1 MSAAKAE
8 EQTMPFLKRLCRLR
22 KLWSDARGNALM
34 LTALALPV
42 MIGAAGLGVHTMQ
55 LSHVKRELQ
64 READSAAMAG
74 AYSLYQ
80 SQGNSAATTQ
90 ANKALTQN
98 ALVPGATATITPGSY
113 TSGGTTYTSAMYVR
127 LVSTQPTLLMALFG
141 RSTSTVAA
149 EARAAVVSDGKVCF
163 FAKENGN
170 NTGITFAGNSTL
182 DLGCGAGTNSI
193 ANKAVDVN
201 GQPTVNVSPI
211 VAMGGIPSSTAYGS
225 GTVLMPN
232 HAALTDPF
240 AGLSLDPSNSDVSN
254 GQCKNG
260 NNWKVIDISSGTTV
274 NDIGGASYPPGCY
287 GTINVQGTLTLKPGT
302 YYLANGANNA
312 GLKIGAQGHLT
323 CTGCTF
329 VLTSTTTN
337 SANSFATMDINGGAE
352 VDISAPSSGTYSGIT
367 IYRDS
372 RAAASNQC
380 CKING
385 NSNSTLSGAF
395 YFPNDE
401 LTFNGTSGMSLT
413 CFQMVAMRLS
423 FSGNATIT
431 NTCDPP
437 GGEEKWSLTAVR
449 LIS

>member
-1 MSAAKAE
+1 
-8 EQTMPFLKRLCRLR
+8 MPLLNCLSRLR
-22 KLWSDARGNALM
+22 TLWSDARGNALM

-80 SQGNSAATTQ
+80 SQGNSAATAQ

-98 ALVPGATATITPGSY
+98 ALVPGATSTITPGAY
-113 TSGGTTYTSAMYVR
+113 TTSSGTTYTSAMYVR
-127 LVSTQPTLLMALFG
+127 LASTQPTALMALFG
-141 RSTSTVAA
+141 MSTSTVAA

-163 FAKENGN
+163 LAKESGN

-193 ANKAVDVN
+193 SSNAVNVN
-201 GQPTVNVSPI
+201 GQPTVKVSPI
-211 VAMGGIPSSTAYGS
+211 VAMGGIPSSTAYAA
-225 GTVLMPN
+225 GTMLMPN

-240 AGLSLDPSNSDVSN
+240 AGTNLDPSTNDVSN
-254 GQCKNG
+254 GKCKNG
-260 NNWKVIDISSGTTV
+260 SNWNVISIASSDPPV
-274 NDIGGASYPPGCY
+274 NDISGSLYPPGCY
-287 GTINVQGTLTLKPGT
+287 GTINVQGTLTLKPGV

-312 GLKIGAQGHLT
+312 GLQVGAQGHLT
-323 CTGCTF
+323 CMGCTF
-329 VLTSTTTN
+329 VLTSTTPN
-337 SANSFATMDINGGAE
+337 NANSFATMDINGGAE
-352 VDISAPSSGTYSGIT
+352 VDLSQSTSGTYSGIT

-380 CKING
+380 CQVNG

-395 YFPNDE
+395 YFPNDT

-413 CFQMVAMRLS
+413 CFQMVALRLS

-437 GGEEKWSLTAVR
+437 GGASKWSLTAVR

>member
-1 MSAAKAE
+1 MF
-8 EQTMPFLKRLCRLR
+8 FLNCLNRLR
-22 KLWSDARGNALM
+22 KIWSDAQGNALM

-42 MIGAAGLGVHTMQ
+42 VIGAAGLGVHTMQ
-55 LSHVKRELQ
+55 LAHVKRELQ

-80 SQGNSAATTQ
+80 SQTNSVATDQ

-98 ALVPGATATITPGSY
+98 ALVPGATPTITPGSY

-127 LVSTQPTLLMALFG
+127 LVSTQPTALMALFG
-141 RSTSTVAA
+141 RSTATVAA

-163 FAKENGN
+163 LAKESGN

-193 ANKAVDVN
+193 ANNAVNVN
-201 GQPTVNVSPI
+201 GQPTVKVSPI
-211 VAMGGIPSSTAYGS
+211 VAMGGIPSSTAYAS

-240 AGLSLDPSNSDVSN
+240 AGLNLDPSSSDVSN
-254 GQCKNG
+254 GKCKNG
-260 NNWKVIDISSGTTV
+260 NNWNVIDISSGAIV
-274 NDIGGASYPPGCY
+274 NDVSGALYPPGCY

-302 YYLANGANNA
+302 YYLADGANNA
-312 GLKIGAQGHLT
+312 GLSVGAQGHLT

-329 VLTSTTTN
+329 VLTSTGN
-337 SANSFATMDINGGAE
+337 SYATMDINGGAE
-352 VDISAPSSGTYSGIT
+352 VDLSPPTSGTYSGIT

-380 CKING
+380 CQING

-395 YFPNDE
+395 YFPNDT
-401 LTFNGTSGMSLT
+401 LTFNGTSGMSLN

-431 NTCDPP
+431 NTCIPR

>member
-1 MSAAKAE
+1 MSPAE
-8 EQTMPFLKRLCRLR
+8 AEDLSMPFLNRFSRLR
-22 KLWSDARGNALM
+22 QLWSDARGNALM

-42 MIGAAGLGVHTMQ
+42 VIGAAGLGVHTMQ
-55 LSHVKRELQ
+55 LAHVKRELQ

-80 SQGNSAATTQ
+80 DQTDSTATAQ

-98 ALVPGATATITPGSY
+98 ALVPGATATITPGAY

-141 RSTSTVAA
+141 RSSSDVAA

-163 FAKENGN
+163 FAKESGN

-193 ANKAVDVN
+193 ATNAVNVN
-201 GQPTVNVSPI
+201 GQPTVKVSPI
-211 VAMGGIPSSTAYGS
+211 VAMGGIPPSTAYAS
-225 GTVLMPN
+225 GTMLMPN

-240 AGLSLDPSNSDVSN
+240 AGNNLDPSTSDVSN
-254 GQCKNG
+254 GKCKNG
-260 NNWKVIDISSGTTV
+260 SNWKVIDIASGANVDDSS
-274 NDIGGASYPPGCY
+274 GASYPPGCY
-287 GTINVQGTLTLKPGT
+287 GTINVQGTLKLSSGT

-312 GLKIGAQGHLT
+312 GLQVGAQGHLT
-323 CTGCTF
+323 CLGCTF
-329 VLTSTTTN
+329 VLTSTTPN

-352 VDISAPSSGTYSGIT
+352 VDLTQSTTGTYSGIT

-380 CKING
+380 CQING

-395 YFPNDE
+395 YFPNDT
-401 LTFNGTSGMSLT
+401 LTFNGTSGMSLN
-413 CFQMVAMRLS
+413 CFQMVGLRLS

-431 NTCDPP
+431 NTCDLP
-437 GGEEKWSLTAVR
+437 GGNKKWSLTAVR
-449 LIS
+449 LIT

>member
-1 MSAAKAE
+1 
-8 EQTMPFLKRLCRLR
+8 MPLLNCLSRLR
-22 KLWSDARGNALM
+22 TLWSDARGNALM

-80 SQGNSAATTQ
+80 SQGNSAATAQ

-98 ALVPGATATITPGSY
+98 ALVPGATSTITPGAY
-113 TSGGTTYTSAMYVR
+113 TTSDGTTYTSAMYVR
-127 LVSTQPTLLMALFG
+127 LASTQPTALMALLG
-141 RSTSTVAA
+141 MSTSTVAA

-163 FAKENGN
+163 LAKESGN

-193 ANKAVDVN
+193 SSSAVNVN
-201 GQPTVNVSPI
+201 GQPTVKVSPI
-211 VAMGGIPSSTAYGS
+211 VAMGGIPSSSAYAA
-225 GTVLMPN
+225 GTMLMSN

-240 AGLSLDPSNSDVSN
+240 AGTNLDPSTSDVSN
-254 GQCKNG
+254 GKCKNG
-260 NNWKVIDISSGTTV
+260 SNWNVIDVSSGTTV
-274 NDIGGASYPPGCY
+274 DSSSGSPYAPGCY
-287 GTINVQGTLTLKPGT
+287 GTINVQGTLTLKPGV

-312 GLKIGAQGHLT
+312 GLQVGAQGHLT
-323 CTGCTF
+323 CMGCTF
-329 VLTSTTTN
+329 VLTSTTPN
-337 SANSFATMDINGGAE
+337 NANSFATMDINGGAE
-352 VDISAPSSGTYSGIT
+352 VDLSQSTSGTYSGIT

-380 CKING
+380 CQING

-395 YFPNDE
+395 YFPNDT
-401 LTFNGTSGMSLT
+401 LTFNGTSGMSLD
-413 CFQMVAMRLS
+413 CFQMVALRLS
-423 FSGNATIT
+423 FSGNSVIK
-431 NTCDPP
+431 NTCDLDD
-437 GGEEKWSLTAVR
+437 KWSVTAVR